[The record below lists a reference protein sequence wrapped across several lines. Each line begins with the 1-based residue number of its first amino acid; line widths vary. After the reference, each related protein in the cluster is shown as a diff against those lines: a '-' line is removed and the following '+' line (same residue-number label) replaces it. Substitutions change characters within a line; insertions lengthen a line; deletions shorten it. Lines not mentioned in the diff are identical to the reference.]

1 MVSFI
6 QWFASD
12 VSKTVSFYLSELSVV
27 IKKETMPFWSELLL
41 ALGSYFSV
49 ILAPTLYRLVSD
61 FKGI

>member
-1 MVSFI
+1 M
-6 QWFASD
+6 
-12 VSKTVSFYLSELSVV
+12 VSFYLSELSVV